1 MSCPLYYFPNGV
13 LCTAENNIST
23 LNIFWNLRKCWQM
36 TFVSVAPLYRE
47 TLPLKFNLNCFWKGD
62 INSWLADS
70 PAVFSYLWCDKYK
83 YKLLKLGP
91 TWVRQSTKSW
101 RFRIFCQ
108 QMCGCTASTSR
119 EWPPSIVP
127 IFLPNATLDILI
139 LTNSL
144 ACHKPF
150 SPFSTFDRIKK
161 RAFSYPF
168 WTSALWAVL
177 QIMIIFDLFAS
188 TALHTA
194 QETFR
199 HVLHFVGLGIL
210 VVSDFHLRWV

>member
-62 INSWLADS
+62 INSWLADF
-70 PAVFSYLWCDKYK
+70 PAVFSYFHICDLWSDKYK
-83 YKLLKLGP
+83 YKLLKIGAS
-91 TWVRQSTKSW
+91 WVEQSTKSW
-101 RFRIFCQ
+101 RFKICCQ
-108 QMCGCTASTSR
+108 KMWWCTRTSPMWTGASTSH
-119 EWPPSIVP
+119 EWPPSVP

-150 SPFSTFDRIKK
+150 SPFSTVDRIKK
-161 RAFSYPF
+161 RSFLISNKCWF
-168 WTSALWAVL
+168 
-177 QIMIIFDLFAS
+177 
-188 TALHTA
+188 
-194 QETFR
+194 
-199 HVLHFVGLGIL
+199 
-210 VVSDFHLRWV
+210 